1 MISLEE
7 VKLYLRVEGDDED
20 ELISSFLDASIDLCE
35 GILRFS
41 LDEFDEIPDLIK
53 NAVLFGTSVMY
64 ENRGEIN
71 IKGTLD
77 TIKTLLSPY
86 RKDSW

>member
-1 MISLEE
+1 MITLEE
-7 VKLYLRVEGDDED
+7 AKLYLRVENDEED
-20 ELISSFLDASIDLCE
+20 SLINSLLDASVELCE

-41 LDEFDEIPDLIK
+41 LDELEEIPDLIK
-53 NAVLFGTSVMY
+53 NAILFSTSVMY

-71 IKGTLD
+71 MKGTID
-77 TIKTLLSPY
+77 TLKALLAPY